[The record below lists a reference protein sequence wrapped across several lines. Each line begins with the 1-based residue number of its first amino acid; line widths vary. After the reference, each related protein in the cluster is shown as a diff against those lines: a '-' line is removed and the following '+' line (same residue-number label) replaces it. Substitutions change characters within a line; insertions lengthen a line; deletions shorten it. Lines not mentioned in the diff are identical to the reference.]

1 MTFNMLLGA
10 IPLLGVI
17 AGLARVKFPR
27 VPFVAAGLVV
37 AAYGISRAV
46 AGVWAAQCWDC
57 RGMNETRGDFF
68 ILAAFFLGLIAVT
81 MLLGIWLG
89 ARLVTVLQR
98 LRQTWRELRGDTSDG
113 DSSTATDESA

>member
-17 AGLARVKFPR
+17 AGLARVKYPR
-27 VPFVAAGLVV
+27 VPFVTAGLVV
-37 AAYGISRAV
+37 VAYGISMAV

-68 ILAAFFLGLIAVT
+68 ILAAFFLGLIAFT

-89 ARLVTVLQR
+89 ARLVTVLHR
-98 LRQTWRELRGDTSDG
+98 LLQTWRELRGDTSDG
-113 DSSTATDESA
+113 DSGAATDEDA

>member
-10 IPLLGVI
+10 LPLLGVI
-17 AGLARVKFPR
+17 VGLVRVKFPR
-27 VPFVAAGLVV
+27 VPFVVAGLVV
-37 AAYGISRAV
+37 AVYGIFMAV

-57 RGMNETRGDFF
+57 RGVSETRGDFF
-68 ILAAFFLGLIAVT
+68 IVAAFFFGLIAFT

-98 LRQTWRELRGDTSDG
+98 LLQTWRELRGGTSNG